1 MKGAI
6 AHVAI
11 LGALVSCL
19 AANTQDP
26 SNTMHFIETNSA
38 GQRVRELAIELSSEP
53 AKTCLSGAWKSAR
66 AVKDVDKYM
75 QDPAYRLE
83 NGRLEVLLVNGPC
96 DAYDSY
102 RGTLL
107 GGVFSGDHV
116 TYGMRFSKTL
126 GRVTGSYS
134 KK

>member
-1 MKGAI
+1 MRGAI
-6 AHVAI
+6 ARVAI
-11 LGALVSCL
+11 LGALASCL

-38 GQRVRELAIELSSEP
+38 GQRVRELVIELTSEP
-53 AKTCLSGAWKSAR
+53 ARTCLSGVWKGAR

-75 QDPAYRLE
+75 HDPAYRLE

-102 RGTLL
+102 EGTLSD
-107 GGVFSGDHV
+107 GAFSGDHV
-116 TYGMRFSKTL
+116 RYGMRFSKTL
-126 GRVTGSYS
+126 GTVTGSYS